1 MGEIVNN
8 ATKLGGKLMWKW
20 LSKKE
25 DVDGVMMSLGS
36 SEIWTFHI
44 NVERGR

>member
-1 MGEIVNN
+1 MEVV
-8 ATKLGGKLMWKW
+8 AKGKK
-20 LSKKE
+20 
-25 DVDGVMMSLGS
+25 DVDGVMMSLGL